1 MTLKIQLIIFLDRSR
16 SSDTAG
22 SQWMHIVTSL
32 PLSFQSFH
40 KPNPGALF
48 HKMNSFHNPVDHS
61 I

>member
-22 SQWMHIVTSL
+22 SQWANIITSL
-32 PLSFQSFH
+32 PLSFH
-40 KPNPGALF
+40 KPNPGVLF
-48 HKMNSFHNPVDHS
+48 HKMNSFHSPVDHS